1 MGLFVTHVRF
11 LLLLVIQHNNAIAEE
26 ENINNCVPS
35 CLGDWEEEGDRCYLW
50 PLFRSNWREA
60 DEYCMKEGGHL
71 ASVTNMK
78 IHNYIQSKVTIGQ
91 IHTYFWIGGTDQAQE
106 GDWRWTDGS
115 PWNFTMW
122 GPGQPDNWLPWGHD
136 EDEDCLQINFEWHS
150 KSGWNDI
157 KCNTQI
163 EFVCSQPLCADNDT
177 NISTSNNTNGHN
189 NTGHPPGHPDDNT
202 TIANSSKNS
211 TSDFPVTAVATSS
224 GISLIIAIF
233 IVAGCLLHRRPKKK
247 EEEITADE
255 NPVYGVYQLGEA
267 YERQYSTNEA
277 VDNNLYYE

>member
-1 MGLFVTHVRF
+1 MGIFVTPVRF

-78 IHNYIQSKVTIGQ
+78 IHNYIKSKVTIGQ
-91 IHTYFWIGGTDQAQE
+91 IHTYFWIGGTDQEQE
-106 GDWRWTDGS
+106 CDWRWTDGS
-115 PWNFTMW
+115 PWNLTMW
-122 GPGQPDNWLPWGHD
+122 GPRQPDNWGHG
-136 EDEDCLQINFEWHS
+136 EDCLQINFGQHS
-150 KSGWNDI
+150 RDGWNDNR
-157 KCNTQI
+157 CTRHR
-163 EFVCSQPLCADNDT
+163 EFVCSQLLCADSYT
-177 NISTSNNTNGHN
+177 NI
-189 NTGHPPGHPDDNT
+189 
-202 TIANSSKNS
+202 NSSKNN
-211 TSDFPVTAVATSS
+211 TSDFPATAVATSS
-224 GISLIIAIF
+224 GISLIVIIF
-233 IVAGCLLHRRPKKK
+233 IFAGCFLYKRPKRK
-247 EEEITADE
+247 EDEINTDA